1 MTMKARTCNGVGTVL
16 WHLKKPLV
24 GLAWHQKDL
33 KYSAVAGDVEGM
45 QRALRN
51 LELLSAATKN
61 STSAGVTLVLLQV
74 WAFCLT
80 QTASPPGTA
89 GKHRP
94 APGLNTSVLVDYWP
108 MAVGMVVGHRRCS
121 ADFLVRFETIG
132 DHEDDS
138 QTR

>member
-74 WAFCLT
+74 W
-80 QTASPPGTA
+80 G
-89 GKHRP
+89 GR
-94 APGLNTSVLVDYWP
+94 GEE
-108 MAVGMVVGHRRCS
+108 GGREGGR
-121 ADFLVRFETIG
+121 
-132 DHEDDS
+132 
-138 QTR
+138 

>member
-74 WAFCLT
+74 W
-80 QTASPPGTA
+80 GGGA
-89 GKHRP
+89 GGRE
-94 APGLNTSVLVDYWP
+94 G
-108 MAVGMVVGHRRCS
+108 GGGGGREGGR
-121 ADFLVRFETIG
+121 EIG
-132 DHEDDS
+132 DGVTLMPLIVQS
-138 QTR
+138 VSP